1 MLIEP
6 YWYEKV
12 NTLRD
17 WVLENLYMTIFISYI
32 RIPSFNC
39 LFTKFFKISVV
50 LFKVD
55 YHRGKS
61 IHVHKLDRE
70 LNLRPHTFSSF
81 WNRREIN
88 LYSCWMMLTGNAS
101 SI

>member
-1 MLIEP
+1 M
-6 YWYEKV
+6 K
-12 NTLRD
+12 
-17 WVLENLYMTIFISYI
+17 IFISYM

-39 LFTKFFKISVV
+39 SFTKFFKISIV

-55 YHRGKS
+55 YHRGRS
-61 IHVHKLDRE
+61 TNVGKLDRE

-81 WNRREIN
+81 WNRWEIN
-88 LYSCWMMLTGNAS
+88 LYSCWMMLTGNTS

>member
-1 MLIEP
+1 
-6 YWYEKV
+6 
-12 NTLRD
+12 
-17 WVLENLYMTIFISYI
+17 MTIFISYM
-32 RIPSFNC
+32 RVPPFNYSFM
-39 LFTKFFKISVV
+39 TFFKISIV

-55 YHRGKS
+55 YHRGRS
-61 IHVHKLDRE
+61 TNVGKLDRE

-81 WNRREIN
+81 WNRWEIN